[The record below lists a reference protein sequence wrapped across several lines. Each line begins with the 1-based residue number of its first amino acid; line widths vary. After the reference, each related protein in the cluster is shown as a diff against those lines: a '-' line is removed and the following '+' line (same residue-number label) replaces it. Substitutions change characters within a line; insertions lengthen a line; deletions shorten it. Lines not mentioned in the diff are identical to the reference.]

1 MTDARSFGSW
11 LQRERERR
19 EITLRAIADRTKIGS
34 GRLQALERGD
44 VSRWPGG
51 IYRRSFIRAYADAV
65 GLDADLVLA
74 NFERVFPD
82 PDAVSPFD
90 RGETPHAPGAARESD
105 GLRLQ
110 LASPVWPCARAM
122 RSAALDVTVAL
133 LVGTMGW
140 LAAGATGFWSAVAI
154 AALAFHVCSVLG
166 LRWAIRVPVASA
178 MTMWRSRR
186 ARAAERAAELVDIPE
201 AQPDASTL
209 DLTFYAR

>member
-1 MTDARSFGSW
+1 MTDARSFGAW

-19 EITLRAIADRTKIGS
+19 EITLRTIADRTKIGA

-74 NFERVFPD
+74 NFERLFPD
-82 PDAVSPFD
+82 PDALSAFD
-90 RGETPHAPGAARESD
+90 RGDAPNAPGAARESD

-110 LASPVWPCARAM
+110 LAAPVWPGAGAM
-122 RSAALDVTVAL
+122 RTAALDVILA
-133 LVGTMGW
+133 
-140 LAAGATGFWSAVAI
+140 LAAGATGWLVAGATGFWC
-154 AALAFHVCSVLG
+154 ALAVTMIACHVCTVLG
-166 LRWAIRVPVASA
+166 LRWAVKMPAARAV
-178 MTMWRSRR
+178 TYWRSRHDR
-186 ARAAERAAELVDIPE
+186 ARELATDVPE
-201 AQPDASTL
+201 AQPDASAL